1 MAETTPQAPAA
12 GGSSSGGPSSDVAA
26 NPYAEQ
32 QVARAALDRAEPAW
46 LVDRRGE
53 GARAFAA
60 TSMPTT
66 ALRPW
71 RYTDVSS
78 LSIEEH
84 TPVEPTL
91 RVDAALPAGA
101 YAGPIAEAPG
111 AHADVVRAQLGSLV
125 TGTEGRFIAANT
137 ARWNAGVLVHLPR
150 GTVSE
155 QPITIDLSVAPAGDA
170 PTGDAAAGDGP
181 ADRAP
186 TALLPRLLVIVEA
199 QAQATIVVRLR
210 SDDAPLLVSGVVEIV
225 AGDHS
230 TLRLLLDGRWGEQTR
245 EFTTLRSRLGQGATV
260 EVATLAIGGRIV
272 KQTLEALLAGEGAH
286 SDMRGVALGD
296 DDQHFDF
303 VTLQDHVA
311 PRTTSNVE
319 IKAAL
324 AGASRSVYY
333 GLTRVEET
341 ASGAS
346 AEQENRN
353 LLLSSH
359 AKADS
364 DPVLEILTSEVIRCG
379 HAATVGPV
387 DREALF
393 YLQSRGLDERT
404 ALQLLVAGFFQSVV
418 RRFPI
423 VGLEEEL
430 AAVVHARLAAAD
442 LS

>member
-1 MAETTPQAPAA
+1 MAKTNSAVTA
-12 GGSSSGGPSSDVAA
+12 VA

-60 TSMPTT
+60 TAMPTP

-71 RYTDVSS
+71 RYTDVST
-78 LSIEEH
+78 LVIEQH
-84 TPVEPTL
+84 VPVEPTL
-91 RVDAALPAGA
+91 RVEAELPAGA
-101 YAGPIAEAPG
+101 YAGPIAEALDS
-111 AHADVVRAQLGSLV
+111 HADVVRAQLGSLIA
-125 TGTEGRFIAANT
+125 GTEGRFIAANT

-150 GTVSE
+150 GAVAE
-155 QPITIDLSVAPAGDA
+155 QPIVIELSVDA
-170 PTGDAAAGDGP
+170 PTGDAPAGDDAAESAP
-181 ADRAP
+181 A
-186 TALLPRLLVIVEA
+186 ALLPRLLIVVEA

-210 SDDAPLLVSGVVEIV
+210 SGDAPLLVPGVVEII
-225 AGDHS
+225 AGDRS
-230 TLRLLLDGRWGEQTR
+230 TVRLLLDGRWGAQTR
-245 EFTTLRSRLGQGATV
+245 EFTALRSRVGQGATV

-272 KQTLEALLAGEGAH
+272 KQTLESLLLGEGAH
-286 SDMRGVALGD
+286 SDLRGVALGD
-296 DDQHFDF
+296 GEQHFDF

-333 GLTRVEET
+333 GLTRVEES
-341 ASGAS
+341 AAGAA

-353 LLLSSH
+353 LLLSGH

-404 ALQLLVAGFFQSVV
+404 ALQLLVAGFFQSVA
-418 RRFPI
+418 RRIPL
-423 VGLEEEL
+423 VGLEDEL
-430 AAVVHARLAAAD
+430 AAVVHAKLAAAD

>member
-1 MAETTPQAPAA
+1 MAKTNSAA
-12 GGSSSGGPSSDVAA
+12 TSAA

-60 TSMPTT
+60 TAMPTP

-71 RYTDVSS
+71 RYTDVST
-78 LSIEEH
+78 LVIEDH
-84 TPVEPTL
+84 APVEPTL
-91 RVDAALPAGA
+91 RVEAELPAGA
-101 YAGPIAEAPG
+101 YAGPISEVLDS
-111 AHADVVRAQLGSLV
+111 HADVVRAQLGSLV
-125 TGTEGRFIAANT
+125 AGTEGRFIAANT

-150 GTVSE
+150 GAVAE
-155 QPITIDLSVAPAGDA
+155 QPIVIELSVDAPAGDGAAESA
-170 PTGDAAAGDGP
+170 PA
-181 ADRAP
+181 
-186 TALLPRLLVIVEA
+186 ALLPRLLVVVEA

-210 SDDAPLLVSGVVEIV
+210 SGDAPLLVPAVVEIV
-225 AGDHS
+225 AGDRS
-230 TLRLLLDGRWGEQTR
+230 TVRLLLDGRWGSQTR
-245 EFTTLRSRLGQGATV
+245 EFTALRSRVGQGATV

-272 KQTLEALLAGEGAH
+272 KQTLESLLLGEGAH
-286 SDMRGVALGD
+286 SDLRGVALGD
-296 DDQHFDF
+296 GDQHFDF

-333 GLTRVEET
+333 GLTRVEES
-341 ASGAS
+341 AAGAA

-404 ALQLLVAGFFQSVV
+404 ALQLLVAGFFQSVA
-418 RRFPI
+418 RRIPL
-423 VGLEEEL
+423 VGLEDEL
-430 AAVVHARLAAAD
+430 AAVVHAKLAAVD

>member
-1 MAETTPQAPAA
+1 MANTNPA
-12 GGSSSGGPSSDVAA
+12 VAA
-26 NPYAEQ
+26 TGTENPYAER
-32 QVARAALDRAEPAW
+32 QVARAALDRAEPSW

-60 TSMPTT
+60 TTMPTP

-71 RYTDVSS
+71 RYTDVST
-78 LSIEEH
+78 LVIEDH
-84 TPVEPTL
+84 APVEPTL
-91 RVDAALPAGA
+91 RVEAELPAGA
-101 YAGPIAEAPG
+101 YAGPIAEALDS
-111 AHADVVRAQLGSLV
+111 HADVIRAQLGSLIA
-125 TGTEGRFIAANT
+125 GTEGRFIAANT
-137 ARWNAGVLVHLPR
+137 ARWNAGVLVYLPR
-150 GTVSE
+150 GAVAE
-155 QPITIDLSVAPAGDA
+155 QPIVVELSVEGVADGAPA
-170 PTGDAAAGDGP
+170 
-181 ADRAP
+181 
-186 TALLPRLLVIVEA
+186 ALLPRLLVVVEA

-210 SDDAPLLVSGVVEIV
+210 SDDAPLLVPAVVEIV
-225 AGDHS
+225 AGDRS
-230 TLRLLLDGRWGEQTR
+230 TVRLLLDGRWGAQTR
-245 EFTTLRSRLGQGATV
+245 EFTALRSHVGQGATV

-272 KQTLEALLAGEGAH
+272 KQTLESLLLGEGAH
-286 SDMRGVALGD
+286 SDLRGVALGD
-296 DDQHFDF
+296 GEQHFDF

-333 GLTRVEET
+333 GLTRVEES
-341 ASGAS
+341 AAGAA

-353 LLLSSH
+353 LLLSGH

-404 ALQLLVAGFFQSVV
+404 ALQLLVAGFFQSVA
-418 RRFPI
+418 RRIPL
-423 VGLEEEL
+423 VGLEDDL
-430 AAVVHARLAAAD
+430 AAVVHAKLAAAD

>member
-1 MAETTPQAPAA
+1 MAERHPPTVDAPSIAA
-12 GGSSSGGPSSDVAA
+12 AD
-26 NPYAEQ
+26 PYGEREVVG
-32 QVARAALDRAEPAW
+32 VARDRDEPAW
-46 LVDRRGE
+46 LVDRRVE

-60 TSMPTT
+60 TAMPTA

-71 RYTDVSS
+71 RYTDLGS
-78 LSIEEH
+78 LAIEDY
-84 TPVEPTL
+84 PPREP
-91 RVDAALPAGA
+91 ALHVQAELPPGA
-101 YAGPIAEAPG
+101 YAGPIAEALTS
-111 AHADVVRAQLGSLV
+111 HADVVRSHLGSLV
-125 TGTEGRFIAANT
+125 SGTEGRFIAANA

-150 GTVSE
+150 GSAAE
-155 QPITIDLSVAPAGDA
+155 QPIVVELSVEEGMDVSPAA
-170 PTGDAAAGDGP
+170 V
-181 ADRAP
+181 
-186 TALLPRLLVIVEA
+186 LPRLLIVAEERSE
-199 QAQATIVVRLR
+199 ATIVVRLR
-210 SDDAPLLVSGVVEIV
+210 SGGAPLLVPAVTEIA
-225 AGDHS
+225 AGDQS
-230 TLRLLLDGRWGEQTR
+230 IVRLLIDGRWGRQTR

-260 EVATLAIGGRIV
+260 EVATVAIGGRIV
-272 KQTLEALLAGEGAH
+272 KQTLESMLVGEGAH
-286 SDMRGVALGD
+286 SDLRGVALGD
-296 DDQHFDF
+296 GAQHFDF

-333 GLTRVEET
+333 GITRVEET
-341 ASGAS
+341 AAGAA

-353 LLLSSH
+353 LLLSGH

-404 ALQLLVAGFFQSVV
+404 SLQLLVAGFFQSVAG
-418 RRFPI
+418 RIPLE
-423 VGLEEEL
+423 GLDEEL
-430 AAVVHARLAAAD
+430 AAVVRAKLAEAD